1 MNWRPIEV
9 IEDYWIIQDPKTLE
23 EFIDSVG
30 DNLVFE
36 SEAEALY
43 FIEKMEYKHE

>member
-1 MNWRPIEV
+1 MTWKTIEL

-23 EFIDSVG
+23 EFVDSVG

-43 FIEKMEYKHE
+43 FIEKLEYAQ